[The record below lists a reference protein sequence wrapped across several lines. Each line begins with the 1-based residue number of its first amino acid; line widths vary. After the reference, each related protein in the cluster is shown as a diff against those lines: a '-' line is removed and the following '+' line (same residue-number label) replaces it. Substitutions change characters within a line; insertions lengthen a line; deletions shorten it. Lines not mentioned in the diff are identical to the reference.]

1 MSLQYKFFI
10 IPTAD
15 SAEAE
20 SELNRFLRS
29 VRVITIHR
37 EFVAN
42 GQNIFWSMAVEYL
55 SDGIHPE
62 SNQSA
67 ASGKKKVDYRD
78 VLSSENFAIFAK
90 LRDWRKIAAA
100 QEQIPMYMILTNE
113 QLAKIAENRIITEAA
128 LREIEGIGD
137 ARVKKYGEA
146 VLKIVSEFLENKGSE
161 NEAERQSV
169 SSDSNA

>member
-42 GQNIFWSMAVEYL
+42 GQNTFWSMAVEYL
-55 SDGIHPE
+55 YDSVRSE
-62 SNQSA
+62 TAS
-67 ASGKKKVDYRD
+67 SGKRKVDYKE
-78 VLSSENFAIFAK
+78 VLSSEDFMLFSK
-90 LRDWRKIAAA
+90 LREWRKNTADQEGIAV
-100 QEQIPMYMILTNE
+100 YLILTNE
-113 QLAKIAENRIITEAA
+113 QMAKIAEKRITTEAA
-128 LREIEGIGD
+128 LREAAGVSD
-137 ARVKKYGEA
+137 VRAKKYGEA
-146 VLKIVSEFLENKGSE
+146 VIKIVAGFLENKGSE
-161 NEAERQSV
+161 NETERQSV